1 MTNYFDDAKITFD
14 TEIAALQTVRETL
27 DENFDEVVEAILNTK
42 GRSIFI
48 AIGKSGIIAE
58 KIAAT
63 VRLSEPTRRS

>member
-48 AIGKSGIIAE
+48 ETGEGVQELADAL
-58 KIAAT
+58 
-63 VRLSEPTRRS
+63 VRKVKEWNAK